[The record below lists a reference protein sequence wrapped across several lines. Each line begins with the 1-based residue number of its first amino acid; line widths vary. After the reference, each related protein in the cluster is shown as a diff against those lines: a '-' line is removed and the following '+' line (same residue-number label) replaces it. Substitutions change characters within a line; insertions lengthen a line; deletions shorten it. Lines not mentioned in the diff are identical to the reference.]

1 MNGTDRQMA
10 ELWETVRNKRYAE
23 VIVEVRAAE
32 VDRPFHYE
40 VPPSW
45 AQRVHVGTRVLVP
58 FGPRKL
64 EGYVVGFTSET
75 DKPEKTKPLLEVLDD
90 EPPLTEDLVEL
101 ASWLSER
108 YLCTKAA
115 AVQAL
120 LPSGMRAKATTYL
133 KIKDI
138 EALSAFLPGT
148 QEIELLDLLQN
159 SPKTTKEQM
168 LSSRPE
174 WRPMIRSFVEQGVL
188 EELYGVKQAIQ
199 AKMITYLICPLS
211 QEQLQA
217 ALEEISP
224 RAKKQKEL
232 LAHVYDLGEAAPM
245 KDILAETGASSATL
259 KPLLEKGWVVK
270 EEREVLRDPYGVQHG
285 ERQTKLPLTE
295 SQQNAYDEIRSAV
308 DSDAPRTILLQGVTG
323 SGKTEVYLQAIAAC
337 VESGKQAVMLVPEIA
352 LTPQMVEQ
360 FKKRFGDMVAVMHS
374 RLSAGEKFDE
384 WRRIR
389 GGEVEIVVGA
399 RSAIFAPF
407 RRIGLMIIDEEHET
421 SYKQDDHPKYL
432 AREVAMYRGR
442 QHGATVVLG
451 SATPALETR
460 WWAHQGQIGRVEMP
474 ERVRG
479 QKLPKVRVIDMRLE
493 LRERNH
499 SMFSNALKKG
509 IEERLERGEQIIL
522 FLNRRGF
529 ATFVLCRSCGFVA
542 RCPECEIP
550 LTYHKARGFEQLRCH
565 YCGYAERN
573 PEQCPDCRGDHVR
586 HFGTG
591 TQRVEEEL
599 GRVFPD
605 AKVIR
610 MDVDTTTG
618 KGAHAELLQRFR
630 QKEAQILLGTQMI
643 AKGLDFP
650 DVTLVGVISAESSL
664 YLPDFRASERTFQLL
679 TQVAGRAGR
688 HELPGE
694 VVVQSYNPEH
704 YAIQFAKK
712 QEYEAFF
719 QHEIRVRHAMH
730 NPPFRE
736 LAAFTSVNEDEDKAL
751 AVARRVEER
760 MRRELS
766 GREEVIILGTS
777 PAPLSRLQ
785 GKYRFNVVIKYGRFK
800 TVGAEVRT
808 VYQEMAQEAKKLGG
822 YLSID
827 VNAQMIL

>member
-1 MNGTDRQMA
+1 MNPSLHPEDAWTMVQ
-10 ELWETVRNKRYAE
+10 NKRYAE

-40 VPPSW
+40 IPPSW
-45 AQRVHVGTRVLVP
+45 ADRVYVGTRVLVP

-64 EGYVVGFTSET
+64 EGYVVGFSKET
-75 DKPEKTKPLLEVLDD
+75 EKPDKIKPLLEVLDD

-101 ASWLSER
+101 AGWLSER

-133 KIKDI
+133 KLNDT
-138 EALSAFLPGT
+138 EALAAYSPISPEF
-148 QEIELLDLLQN
+148 ELLNILRHA
-159 SPKTTKEQM
+159 PKTTKEQL
-168 LSSRPE
+168 LSERPE
-174 WRPMIRSFVEQGVL
+174 WRPIIRRLVKEGVL
-188 EELYGVKQAIQ
+188 TEQFGVRQAIS
-199 AKMITYLICPLS
+199 AKTITYLSCPLTS
-211 QEQLQA
+211 DQFRA
-217 ALEEISP
+217 ALGELSA
-224 RAKKQKEL
+224 RATKQKEL
-232 LAHVYDLGEAAPM
+232 LTYVYHLGEAAPM
-245 KDILAETGASSATL
+245 KDILAATKASTATL
-259 KPLLEKGWVVK
+259 KPLLEKGFVRK
-270 EEREVLRDPYGVQHG
+270 EEREVLRDPYGGQHQ
-285 ERQTKLPLTE
+285 ERQDKLPLTR
-295 SQQNAYDEIRSAV
+295 SQQAAFDEICGAMESGVA
-308 DSDAPRTILLQGVTG
+308 RTILLQGVTG

-337 VESGKQAVMLVPEIA
+337 VESGKQAIMLVPEIA
-352 LTPQMVEQ
+352 LTPQVVEQ
-360 FKKRFGDMVAVMHS
+360 FKKRFGDRVAVMHS

-389 GGEVEIVVGA
+389 SGEVEIVVGA

-407 RRIGLMIIDEEHET
+407 QKIGLIIIDEEHEI

-460 WWAHQGQIGRVEMP
+460 WWAHQGLIGRVEMP

-479 QKLPKVRVIDMRLE
+479 QKLPKVRVIDMRQE
-493 LRERNH
+493 LHEGNR
-499 SMFSNALKKG
+499 SMFSKALKKG
-509 IEERLERGEQIIL
+509 IEERLQRSEQVIL

-529 ATFVLCRSCGFVA
+529 ATFVLCRSCGYVA

-550 LTYHKARGFEQLRCH
+550 LTYHKASGFEQLRCH
-565 YCGYAERN
+565 YCGYAERKL
-573 PEQCPDCRGDHVR
+573 ERCPDCRGDHVR

-599 GRVFPD
+599 TRVFPGV
-605 AKVIR
+605 KVIR
-610 MDVDTTTG
+610 MDVDTTSG
-618 KGAHAELLQRFR
+618 KGAHADLLQRFR
-630 QKEAQILLGTQMI
+630 KGEAQILLGTQMI

-650 DVTLVGVISAESSL
+650 NVTLVGVISAETSL
-664 YLPDFRASERTFQLL
+664 YLPDFRAAERTFQLL

-694 VVVQSYNPEH
+694 VIVQTYNPQH

-719 QHEIRVRHAMH
+719 EHEIRVRRAIH

-736 LAAFTSVNEDEDKAL
+736 LTVFTSVNEEEDKAL
-751 AVARRVEER
+751 RIAQRIEECLRRDLE
-760 MRRELS
+760 
-766 GREEVIILGTS
+766 GREDVIILGTS

-785 GKYRFNVVIKYGRFK
+785 GKYRFNVVIKYIRFK
-800 TVGAEVRT
+800 MVAATVRA
-808 VYQEMAQEAKKLGG
+808 VYHDLMQEAKKLGG

-827 VNAQMIL
+827 VNAQIIL

>member
-1 MNGTDRQMA
+1 MS
-10 ELWETVRNKRYAE
+10 ETRYSEEALAAIRNKRYAE

-40 VPPSW
+40 VAPSL
-45 AQRVHVGTRVLVP
+45 ADRVHVGTRVLVP
-58 FGPRKL
+58 FGPRKV
-64 EGYVVGFTSET
+64 EGYVVGFSADTERP
-75 DKPEKTKPLLEVLDD
+75 DKIKPLLEVLDD

-101 ASWLSER
+101 SAWLSER

-133 KIKDI
+133 KIED
-138 EALSAFLPGT
+138 LDRFTTFLPGSP
-148 QEIELLDLLQN
+148 EIELLDILQN
-159 SPKTTKEQM
+159 SPKTTKEQI
-168 LSSRPE
+168 LSERPE
-174 WRPMIRSFVEQGVL
+174 WRPMIRSFVESGVL
-188 EELYGVKQAIQ
+188 RELFGVKQGVQI
-199 AKMITYLICPLS
+199 KTLTYLSCPLG
-211 QEQLQA
+211 QVELQA
-217 ALEEISP
+217 AIEEISP

-232 LAHVYDLGEAAPM
+232 LAYVYDLDEPAPM
-245 KDILAETGASSATL
+245 KDILAATGASSATL
-259 KPLLEKGWVVK
+259 QPWLEKGCLLK
-270 EEREVLRDPYGVQHG
+270 EEREVLRDPYKVQH
-285 ERQTKLPLTE
+285 EELQTKLPLTP
-295 SQQNAYDEIRSAV
+295 SQHDAYQEIRDAV
-308 DSDAPRTILLQGVTG
+308 DSDAPHTILLQGVTG

-337 VESGKQAVMLVPEIA
+337 VESGKQAIMLVPEIA

-421 SYKQDDHPKYL
+421 SYKQDEHPKYL

-460 WWAHQGQIGRVEMP
+460 WWAHQGRIGRVEMP

-479 QKLPKVRVIDMRLE
+479 QKLPKVRVVDMRQE
-493 LRERNH
+493 LHEGNR
-499 SMFSNALKKG
+499 SMFAKALKKG

-565 YCGYAERN
+565 YCGYAERK
-573 PEQCPDCRGDHVR
+573 PEQCPDCKGDHVR

-599 GRVFPD
+599 ARVFPGV
-605 AKVIR
+605 KVIR

-618 KGAHAELLQRFR
+618 KGSHAELLQRFR
-630 QKEAQILLGTQMI
+630 QGEAQILLGTQMI

-650 DVTLVGVISAESSL
+650 NVTLVGVISAETSL
-664 YLPDFRASERTFQLL
+664 YLPDFRAAERTFQLL
-679 TQVAGRAGR
+679 TQVSGRAGR

-719 QHEIRVRHAMH
+719 QHEVRVRHAMH

-736 LAAFTSVNEDEDKAL
+736 LTAFTSINEDEDKAL
-751 AVARRVEER
+751 SIAKRIEER
-760 MRRELS
+760 LRRELA
-766 GREEVIILGTS
+766 GREEVIVLGTS

-785 GKYRFNVVIKYGRFK
+785 GKYRFNVVIKYVRFK
-800 TVGAEVRT
+800 TVGTEIRA

-827 VNAQMIL
+827 VNAQIIL